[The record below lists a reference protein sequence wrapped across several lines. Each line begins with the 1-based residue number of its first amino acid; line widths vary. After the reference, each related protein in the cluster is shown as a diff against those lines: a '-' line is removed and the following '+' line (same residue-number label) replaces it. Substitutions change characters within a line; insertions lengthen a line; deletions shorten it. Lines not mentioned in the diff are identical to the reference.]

1 MMAVNDAKVS
11 FLWRGAVLNT
21 SDFEGEIYCQN
32 KPKCMCGLHN
42 AANCISGVNNKRQKF
57 MLDLMTAEI
66 LTYGQQRTILFATQ
80 GTQICN

>member
-1 MMAVNDAKVS
+1 
-11 FLWRGAVLNT
+11 
-21 SDFEGEIYCQN
+21 
-32 KPKCMCGLHN
+32 MCGLHN